1 MALPVDNQESLLQ
14 ELDFNRILG
23 APLSA
28 CVNAQEEAAQ
38 ATLQYLNEVVFTQA
52 GDDDS
57 SLEPVTVSFYFESAG
72 QVHRIVMPLL
82 LIVPVPYLQIDRVDL
97 TFQATVTESHMNH
110 DTRKLSLKAKYS
122 APGDSAEVS
131 KETKAEYM
139 NKRCIDINL
148 SVTSA
153 DMPMGIS
160 KLLEIFNNQLVEV
173 KPDEPEV
180 LPEPTPAE
188 KPKPAELPTENK
200 PATPPASNEEKH
212 EPPAPQPTTSTTP
225 KSDKEEKK
233 EEQKPE
239 EPKTEEVKQP
249 EMKYNILLLGKITNA
264 QKSDI
269 LNIVSRYCRSS
280 YKLSPSALNNILKA
294 KKHTIPVED
303 TPENV
308 KTIIDALKQKKIAAS
323 AIEV

>member
-82 LIVPVPYLQIDRVDL
+82 LIVPIPYLQIDRVDL
-97 TFQATVTESHMNH
+97 TFQATVTESRMNH

-188 KPKPAELPTENK
+188 KPKPAEQPTENK
-200 PATPPASNEEKH
+200 PAVPPASNEKKPESS
-212 EPPAPQPTTSTTP
+212 APQPTAPETP
-225 KSDKEEKK
+225 KDEK

-269 LNIVSRYCRSS
+269 LNIVSKYCRSG
-280 YKLSPSALNNILKA
+280 YKLAPSALNNILKA

-303 TPENV
+303 TQENV
-308 KTIIDALKQKKIAAS
+308 KTIIDALKQKKISAS
-323 AIEV
+323 AVEV

>member
-97 TFQATVTESHMNH
+97 TFQATVTESRMNH

-188 KPKPAELPTENK
+188 KPKPAEQPTENK
-200 PATPPASNEEKH
+200 PAT
-212 EPPAPQPTTSTTP
+212 STTP
-225 KSDKEEKK
+225 KPEKEEKK

-280 YKLSPSALNNILKA
+280 YELSPSALNNIMKA

-303 TPENV
+303 TLENV

-323 AIEV
+323 AVEV

>member
-97 TFQATVTESHMNH
+97 TFQATVTESRMNH

-188 KPKPAELPTENK
+188 KPKPTEQPTEKK
-200 PATPPASNEEKH
+200 PATP
-212 EPPAPQPTTSTTP
+212 TTP
-225 KSDKEEKK
+225 KPEKEEKK

>member
-97 TFQATVTESHMNH
+97 TFQATVTESRMNH

-188 KPKPAELPTENK
+188 KPKPAEQPTEKK
-200 PATPPASNEEKH
+200 PA
-212 EPPAPQPTTSTTP
+212 TSTTP
-225 KSDKEEKK
+225 KPEKEEKK

-239 EPKTEEVKQP
+239 ESKTEEVKQP
-249 EMKYNILLLGKITNA
+249 EMKYNILLLGKITNT

-303 TPENV
+303 TQENV

-323 AIEV
+323 AVEV

>member
-1 MALPVDNQESLLQ
+1 MALPVDKQESLLQ

-57 SLEPVTVSFYFESAG
+57 SLEPVTVSFYFESGG

-97 TFQATVTESHMNH
+97 TFQATVTESRMNH

-131 KETKAEYM
+131 NETKAEYM

-188 KPKPAELPTENK
+188 KPKPAEQPTENK
-200 PATPPASNEEKH
+200 PAAPPASNEKKP
-212 EPPAPQPTTSTTP
+212 EPSAPQPTAPESP
-225 KSDKEEKK
+225 KDEK

-269 LNIVSRYCRSS
+269 LNIVSKYCRSG
-280 YKLSPSALNNILKA
+280 YKLAPSALNNILKA

-303 TPENV
+303 TQENV
-308 KTIIDALKQKKIAAS
+308 KTIIDALKQKKISAS
-323 AIEV
+323 AVEV

>member
-82 LIVPVPYLQIDRVDL
+82 LIVPIPYLQIDRVDL
-97 TFQATVTESHMNH
+97 TFQATVTESRMNH

-188 KPKPAELPTENK
+188 KPKPAEQPTEKK
-200 PATPPASNEEKH
+200 PATP
-212 EPPAPQPTTSTTP
+212 TTP
-225 KSDKEEKK
+225 KPDKEEKK

-303 TPENV
+303 TQENV

>member
-52 GDDDS
+52 GDDNS

-97 TFQATVTESHMNH
+97 TFQATVTESRMNH

-173 KPDEPEV
+173 KPDELEV

-188 KPKPAELPTENK
+188 KPKPAEQCTDKK
-200 PATPPASNEEKH
+200 PTPPASKEEKP
-212 EPPAPQPTTSTTP
+212 ELPDPQSPASTTP
-225 KSDKEEKK
+225 KSER
-233 EEQKPE
+233 EEQKPQ

-303 TPENV
+303 TQENV
-308 KTIIDALKQKKIAAS
+308 KAIIDALKQKKIAAS
-323 AIEV
+323 AVEV

>member
-131 KETKAEYM
+131 KEKKAEYM

-188 KPKPAELPTENK
+188 KPKPTEQPTENK
-200 PATPPASNEEKH
+200 PATP
-212 EPPAPQPTTSTTP
+212 TTHKP
-225 KSDKEEKK
+225 EKEEKK

-280 YKLSPSALNNILKA
+280 YKLSPSALNNIMKA

-303 TPENV
+303 TQENV

-323 AIEV
+323 AVEV

>member
-188 KPKPAELPTENK
+188 KPKPTEQPTEKK
-200 PATPPASNEEKH
+200 PATP
-212 EPPAPQPTTSTTP
+212 TTP
-225 KSDKEEKK
+225 KPEKEEKK

-249 EMKYNILLLGKITNA
+249 EMKYNILLLGKITNT

>member
-52 GDDDS
+52 GYDDS
-57 SLEPVTVSFYFESAG
+57 RLEPVTVSFYFESAG

-97 TFQATVTESHMNH
+97 TFQATVTESRMNH

-188 KPKPAELPTENK
+188 KPKPTEQPTENK
-200 PATPPASNEEKH
+200 PATP
-212 EPPAPQPTTSTTP
+212 TTP
-225 KSDKEEKK
+225 KPEKEEKK

-239 EPKTEEVKQP
+239 EPKTEKVKQP

-280 YKLSPSALNNILKA
+280 YKLSPSALNNIMKA

-303 TPENV
+303 TQENV
-308 KTIIDALKQKKIAAS
+308 KTIIDALKQKKIAAT
-323 AIEV
+323 AVEL

>member
-23 APLSA
+23 VPLSA

-188 KPKPAELPTENK
+188 KPKPAEQPTEKK
-200 PATPPASNEEKH
+200 PATP
-212 EPPAPQPTTSTTP
+212 TTP
-225 KSDKEEKK
+225 KPEKEEKK

-303 TPENV
+303 TQENV

>member
-97 TFQATVTESHMNH
+97 TFQATVTESRMNH

-188 KPKPAELPTENK
+188 KPKPTEQPTENK
-200 PATPPASNEEKH
+200 PATP
-212 EPPAPQPTTSTTP
+212 TTP
-225 KSDKEEKK
+225 KSER
-233 EEQKPE
+233 EEQKPQ
-239 EPKTEEVKQP
+239 EPKTEEAKQP

-280 YKLSPSALNNILKA
+280 YKLSPSALNNIMKA

-303 TPENV
+303 TQENV

-323 AIEV
+323 AVEV

>member
-188 KPKPAELPTENK
+188 KPKPAEQPTEKK
-200 PATPPASNEEKH
+200 PAT
-212 EPPAPQPTTSTTP
+212 STIP
-225 KSDKEEKK
+225 KPDKEEKK

-303 TPENV
+303 TQENV

>member
-57 SLEPVTVSFYFESAG
+57 CLEPVTVSFYFESAG

-188 KPKPAELPTENK
+188 KPKPAEQPTEKK
-200 PATPPASNEEKH
+200 PA
-212 EPPAPQPTTSTTP
+212 TSTTP
-225 KSDKEEKK
+225 KPEKEEKK

-249 EMKYNILLLGKITNA
+249 EMKHNILLLGKITNA

-323 AIEV
+323 AVEV

>member
-57 SLEPVTVSFYFESAG
+57 SLEPVTVSFYFESGG

-97 TFQATVTESHMNH
+97 TFQATVTESRMNH

-131 KETKAEYM
+131 NETKAEYM

-188 KPKPAELPTENK
+188 KPKPAEQPTENK
-200 PATPPASNEEKH
+200 PAAPPASNEKKPESS
-212 EPPAPQPTTSTTP
+212 APHPTAPETP
-225 KSDKEEKK
+225 KDEKEEP
-233 EEQKPE
+233 KPE
-239 EPKTEEVKQP
+239 EPKTEEAKQP

-269 LNIVSRYCRSS
+269 LNIVSKYCRSG
-280 YKLSPSALNNILKA
+280 YKLAPSALNNILKA

-303 TPENV
+303 TQENV

-323 AIEV
+323 AVEV

>member
-97 TFQATVTESHMNH
+97 TFQATVTESRMNH

-188 KPKPAELPTENK
+188 KPKPAEQPTEKK
-200 PATPPASNEEKH
+200 PATP
-212 EPPAPQPTTSTTP
+212 TTP
-225 KSDKEEKK
+225 KPDKEEKK

-249 EMKYNILLLGKITNA
+249 EMKYNILLLGKITNT

-303 TPENV
+303 TQENV

>member
-14 ELDFNRILG
+14 ELDFNSILG

-97 TFQATVTESHMNH
+97 TFQATVTESRMNH

-173 KPDEPEV
+173 KPDKPEV

-188 KPKPAELPTENK
+188 KPKPAEQPTEKK
-200 PATPPASNEEKH
+200 PA
-212 EPPAPQPTTSTTP
+212 TSTTP
-225 KSDKEEKK
+225 KPDKEEKK

-239 EPKTEEVKQP
+239 ESKTEEVKQP

>member
-97 TFQATVTESHMNH
+97 TFQATVTESRMNH

-188 KPKPAELPTENK
+188 KPKPAEQPTENK
-200 PATPPASNEEKH
+200 PATP
-212 EPPAPQPTTSTTP
+212 TTP
-225 KSDKEEKK
+225 KPEKEEKK

-280 YKLSPSALNNILKA
+280 YELSPSALNNIMKA

-303 TPENV
+303 TQENV

-323 AIEV
+323 AVEV

>member
-97 TFQATVTESHMNH
+97 TFQATVTESRMNH

-188 KPKPAELPTENK
+188 KPKPAEQPTEKK
-200 PATPPASNEEKH
+200 PA
-212 EPPAPQPTTSTTP
+212 TSTTP
-225 KSDKEEKK
+225 KPDKEEKK

-303 TPENV
+303 TQENV

>member
-97 TFQATVTESHMNH
+97 TFQATVTESRMNH

-188 KPKPAELPTENK
+188 KPKPAEQPTEKK
-200 PATPPASNEEKH
+200 PATP
-212 EPPAPQPTTSTTP
+212 TTP
-225 KSDKEEKK
+225 KPDKEEKK

-239 EPKTEEVKQP
+239 ESKTEEVKQP
-249 EMKYNILLLGKITNA
+249 EMKYNILLLGKITNT

>member
-57 SLEPVTVSFYFESAG
+57 SLEPVTVSFYFESGG

-97 TFQATVTESHMNH
+97 TFQATVTESRMNH

-131 KETKAEYM
+131 NETKAEYM

-180 LPEPTPAE
+180 LPEPTPTE
-188 KPKPAELPTENK
+188 KPKPAEQPTENK
-200 PATPPASNEEKH
+200 PAAPPASNEKKPESS
-212 EPPAPQPTTSTTP
+212 APHPTAPETP
-225 KSDKEEKK
+225 KPEKEEP
-233 EEQKPE
+233 KPE

-269 LNIVSRYCRSS
+269 LNIVSKYCRSG

-303 TPENV
+303 TQENV
-308 KTIIDALKQKKIAAS
+308 KTIIDALKQKKISAS
-323 AIEV
+323 AVEV

>member
-38 ATLQYLNEVVFTQA
+38 ATLQYLNEVVFTQT

-97 TFQATVTESHMNH
+97 TFQATVTESRMNH

-188 KPKPAELPTENK
+188 KPKPAEQPTEKK
-200 PATPPASNEEKH
+200 PAT
-212 EPPAPQPTTSTTP
+212 STIP
-225 KSDKEEKK
+225 KPEKEEKK

-249 EMKYNILLLGKITNA
+249 EMKYNILLLGKITNT

-303 TPENV
+303 TQENV

-323 AIEV
+323 AVEV

>member
-188 KPKPAELPTENK
+188 KPKPTEQPTEKK
-200 PATPPASNEEKH
+200 PA
-212 EPPAPQPTTSTTP
+212 TSTTP
-225 KSDKEEKK
+225 KPEKEEKK

-303 TPENV
+303 TQENV

>member
-1 MALPVDNQESLLQ
+1 MALPVDKQESLLQ

-57 SLEPVTVSFYFESAG
+57 SLEPVTVSFYFESGG

-97 TFQATVTESHMNH
+97 TFQATVTESRMNH

-131 KETKAEYM
+131 NETKAEYM

-180 LPEPTPAE
+180 LPEPTPTE
-188 KPKPAELPTENK
+188 KPKPAEQPTENK
-200 PATPPASNEEKH
+200 PAAPPASNEKKPESS
-212 EPPAPQPTTSTTP
+212 APHPTAPETP
-225 KSDKEEKK
+225 KPEKEEP
-233 EEQKPE
+233 KPE

-269 LNIVSRYCRSS
+269 LNIVSKYCRSG

-303 TPENV
+303 TQENV
-308 KTIIDALKQKKIAAS
+308 KTIIDALKQKKISAS
-323 AIEV
+323 AVEV

>member
-82 LIVPVPYLQIDRVDL
+82 LIVPVPYLQIDRIDL
-97 TFQATVTESHMNH
+97 TFQATVTESRMNH

-188 KPKPAELPTENK
+188 KPKPTEQPTENK
-200 PATPPASNEEKH
+200 AATP
-212 EPPAPQPTTSTTP
+212 TTP
-225 KSDKEEKK
+225 KPEKEEKK

-303 TPENV
+303 TQENV

-323 AIEV
+323 AVEV

>member
-52 GDDDS
+52 GDNDS

-97 TFQATVTESHMNH
+97 TFQATVTESRMNH

-188 KPKPAELPTENK
+188 KPKSAEQPTENK
-200 PATPPASNEEKH
+200 PAT
-212 EPPAPQPTTSTTP
+212 STTP
-225 KSDKEEKK
+225 KPEKEEKK

-249 EMKYNILLLGKITNA
+249 EIKYNILLLGKITNA

-280 YKLSPSALNNILKA
+280 YKLSPSALNNIMKA

-303 TPENV
+303 TQENV

-323 AIEV
+323 AVEV

>member
-57 SLEPVTVSFYFESAG
+57 SLEPVTVSFYFESGG

-97 TFQATVTESHMNH
+97 TFQATVTESRMNH

-131 KETKAEYM
+131 NETKAEYM

-173 KPDEPEV
+173 KPDESEV

-188 KPKPAELPTENK
+188 KPKPA
-200 PATPPASNEEKH
+200 
-212 EPPAPQPTTSTTP
+212 
-225 KSDKEEKK
+225 
-233 EEQKPE
+233 

-269 LNIVSRYCRSS
+269 LNIVSKYCRSG
-280 YKLSPSALNNILKA
+280 YKLAPSALNNILKA

-303 TPENV
+303 TQENV
-308 KTIIDALKQKKIAAS
+308 KTIIDALKQKKISAS
-323 AIEV
+323 AVEV

>member
-97 TFQATVTESHMNH
+97 TFQATVTESRMNH

-180 LPEPTPAE
+180 LPEPTLAE
-188 KPKPAELPTENK
+188 KPKPAEQPTEKK
-200 PATPPASNEEKH
+200 PATP
-212 EPPAPQPTTSTTP
+212 TTP
-225 KSDKEEKK
+225 KPEKEEKK

-303 TPENV
+303 TQENV

>member
-82 LIVPVPYLQIDRVDL
+82 LIVPVPYLQIDRIDL
-97 TFQATVTESHMNH
+97 TFQATVTESRMNH

-173 KPDEPEV
+173 KPDESEV

-188 KPKPAELPTENK
+188 KPKPAEQPTENK
-200 PATPPASNEEKH
+200 PATP
-212 EPPAPQPTTSTTP
+212 TTP
-225 KSDKEEKK
+225 KPEKEEKK

-280 YKLSPSALNNILKA
+280 YKLSPSALNNIMKA

-303 TPENV
+303 TQENV

-323 AIEV
+323 AVEV

>member
-97 TFQATVTESHMNH
+97 TFQATVTESRMNH

-188 KPKPAELPTENK
+188 KPKPAEQPTENK
-200 PATPPASNEEKH
+200 
-212 EPPAPQPTTSTTP
+212 PTTSTTP
-225 KSDKEEKK
+225 KPEKEEKK

-280 YKLSPSALNNILKA
+280 YKLSPSALNNIMKA

-303 TPENV
+303 TQENV

-323 AIEV
+323 AVEV

>member
-14 ELDFNRILG
+14 EIDFNRILG

-188 KPKPAELPTENK
+188 KPKPAEQPTEKK
-200 PATPPASNEEKH
+200 PA
-212 EPPAPQPTTSTTP
+212 TSTTP
-225 KSDKEEKK
+225 KPEKEEKK

-303 TPENV
+303 TQENV

>member
-188 KPKPAELPTENK
+188 KPKPAEQPTEKK
-200 PATPPASNEEKH
+200 PATP
-212 EPPAPQPTTSTTP
+212 TTP
-225 KSDKEEKK
+225 KPEKEEKK

-239 EPKTEEVKQP
+239 ESKTEEVKQP

-303 TPENV
+303 TQENV

-323 AIEV
+323 AVEV

>member
-97 TFQATVTESHMNH
+97 TFQATVTESRMNH

-188 KPKPAELPTENK
+188 KPKPAEQPTENK
-200 PATPPASNEEKH
+200 PAT
-212 EPPAPQPTTSTTP
+212 STTP
-225 KSDKEEKK
+225 KPEKEEKK

-239 EPKTEEVKQP
+239 EPKTEEAKQP

-303 TPENV
+303 TQENV

-323 AIEV
+323 AVEV

>member
-97 TFQATVTESHMNH
+97 TFQATVTESRMNH

-188 KPKPAELPTENK
+188 KPKPAEQPTEKK
-200 PATPPASNEEKH
+200 PATP
-212 EPPAPQPTTSTTP
+212 TTP
-225 KSDKEEKK
+225 KPDKEEKK

-239 EPKTEEVKQP
+239 ESKTEEVKQP

-303 TPENV
+303 TQENV

>member
-97 TFQATVTESHMNH
+97 TFQATVTESRMNH

-148 SVTSA
+148 SITSA

-188 KPKPAELPTENK
+188 KPKPAEQPTEKK
-200 PATPPASNEEKH
+200 PA
-212 EPPAPQPTTSTTP
+212 TSTTP
-225 KSDKEEKK
+225 KPEKEEKK

-303 TPENV
+303 TQENV

>member
-97 TFQATVTESHMNH
+97 TFQATVTESRMNH

-173 KPDEPEV
+173 KPDKPEV

-188 KPKPAELPTENK
+188 KPKPAEQPTEKK
-200 PATPPASNEEKH
+200 PA
-212 EPPAPQPTTSTTP
+212 TSTTP
-225 KSDKEEKK
+225 KPEKEEKK

-303 TPENV
+303 TQENV

>member
-72 QVHRIVMPLL
+72 QVHCIVMPLL
-82 LIVPVPYLQIDRVDL
+82 LIVPVPYLQIDRIDL
-97 TFQATVTESHMNH
+97 TFQATVTESRMNH

-188 KPKPAELPTENK
+188 KPKPTEQPTENK
-200 PATPPASNEEKH
+200 AATP
-212 EPPAPQPTTSTTP
+212 TTP
-225 KSDKEEKK
+225 KPEKEEKK

-303 TPENV
+303 SQENV

-323 AIEV
+323 AVEV

>member
-52 GDDDS
+52 GDNDS

-97 TFQATVTESHMNH
+97 TFQATVTESRMNH

-188 KPKPAELPTENK
+188 KPKPTEQPTENK
-200 PATPPASNEEKH
+200 PATP
-212 EPPAPQPTTSTTP
+212 TTP
-225 KSDKEEKK
+225 KPEKEEKK

-239 EPKTEEVKQP
+239 EPKIEDVMQP

-323 AIEV
+323 AVEV

>member
-97 TFQATVTESHMNH
+97 TFQATVTESRMNH

-188 KPKPAELPTENK
+188 KPKPAEQPTENK
-200 PATPPASNEEKH
+200 
-212 EPPAPQPTTSTTP
+212 PTTSTTP
-225 KSDKEEKK
+225 KPEKEEKK

-269 LNIVSRYCRSS
+269 LNIVSRYYRSS

-303 TPENV
+303 TQENV

-323 AIEV
+323 AVEV

>member
-97 TFQATVTESHMNH
+97 TFQATVTESRMNH

-173 KPDEPEV
+173 KPDELEV

-188 KPKPAELPTENK
+188 KPKPTEQPTENK
-200 PATPPASNEEKH
+200 PATP
-212 EPPAPQPTTSTTP
+212 TTP
-225 KSDKEEKK
+225 KPEKEEKK

-303 TPENV
+303 TQENV
-308 KTIIDALKQKKIAAS
+308 KTIIDVLKQKKIAAS